1 MNIKEFYTLIDTD
14 KNPDQAILGDLQSL
28 TKKYPFFQAGIFTY
42 IKCLYV
48 NDIDTFSLELQ
59 RLSPFV
65 HDRKALFYYVMSD
78 VYKQFYK
85 GDSTKQIA
93 DNRTDVLIN
102 AFFETHEDKEAERRL
117 EYAIVNSSMA
127 SFDYFSF
134 LDSSQSIEN
143 TVSQE
148 DEVKD
153 PLVNSQEII
162 QEVNTET
169 IIADIAE
176 SSVETNEENVVE
188 LKHQNIINSFISKAE
203 DSENLRIKLEP
214 LTENTQDEF
223 LPDINETDEAD
234 QELDDD
240 FFFTQTLANIYIKQK
255 KYKRAYEIIK
265 RLSLNYPEKN
275 IYFAD
280 QLSFLEKLIKNSNNK

>member
-1 MNIKEFYTLIDTD
+1 MNIKEFYALIDSD
-14 KNPDQAILGDLQSL
+14 ANPDRAMLGDLQNL
-28 TKKYPFFQAGIFTY
+28 TRKFPFYQAGIFTY

-48 NDIDTFSLELQ
+48 NDIDTFSIELQ

-85 GDSTKQIA
+85 EAPSKQIA
-93 DNRTDVLIN
+93 DRTDLLIN
-102 AFFETHEDKEAERRL
+102 AFFETHEDKEAESRL
-117 EYAIVNSSMA
+117 EHAIVNASMA

-134 LDSSQSIEN
+134 IDSSHNIEKTVGQEKEIKDTLADSADILSEINKEATIEPGISESQPEGAVEMKHQSIIDSFINKAE
-143 TVSQE
+143 E
-148 DEVKD
+148 D
-153 PLVNSQEII
+153 
-162 QEVNTET
+162 
-169 IIADIAE
+169 AE
-176 SSVETNEENVVE
+176 S
-188 LKHQNIINSFISKAE
+188 
-203 DSENLRIKLEP
+203 LRIKLDPAKEP
-214 LTENTQDEF
+214 EEVVNA
-223 LPDINETDEAD
+223 NETDEAD

-255 KYKRAYEIIK
+255 KYQRAYEIIK

-280 QLSFLEKLIKNSNNK
+280 QLSFLEKVIKNSNNK